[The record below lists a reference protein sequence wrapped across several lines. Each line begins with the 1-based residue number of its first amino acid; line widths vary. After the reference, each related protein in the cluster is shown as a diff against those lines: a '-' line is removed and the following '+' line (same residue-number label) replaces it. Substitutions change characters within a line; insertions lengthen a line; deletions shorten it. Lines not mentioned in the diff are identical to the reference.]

1 MTSFFTPRDPE
12 QDTAVGSLS
21 VHDESS
27 ALASSKVNSASQ
39 PLSYADQCAALALY
53 HQTVARYLADVEAV
67 EGDPC
72 FWTAMGGIEFQ
83 RGNT

>member
-12 QDTAVGSLS
+12 QDTAVGSVVS
-21 VHDESS
+21 HS
-27 ALASSKVNSASQ
+27 ARSAVCQQSPQIASD
-39 PLSYADQCAALALY
+39 LTYADQCAALALY
-53 HQTVARYLADVEAV
+53 IACKERYLADVDAV

>member
-1 MTSFFTPRDPE
+1 MESPTLIVAQAFPSACRAADV
-12 QDTAVGSLS
+12 TAVGE
-21 VHDESS
+21 VRHD
-27 ALASSKVNSASQ
+27 L
-39 PLSYADQCAALALY
+39 YAEQCAALALY
-53 HQTVARYLADVEAV
+53 RQTVARYLADVDAV